1 MVTDRE
7 EKERNGRKML
17 MTSKN
22 REGEEVKFMVMMVTE
37 ARRAAMEIQ
46 MARRGRSCPWYE
58 EEKMVRKS
66 LPWLWFWSREK
77 KQPQT
82 QPAAAARPASNGS
95 IHNCQPIIHQK
106 KDKDQ
111 QP

>member
-7 EKERNGRKML
+7 EKERNGREML

-95 IHNCQPIIHQK
+95 IHSCQPVIHQK

>member
-7 EKERNGRKML
+7 EKERNGREML

-46 MARRGRSCPWYE
+46 MARRGRSCPWWPESLLLGAVDGGGSSDNSATEQGE
-58 EEKMVRKS
+58 EEI
-66 LPWLWFWSREK
+66 L
-77 KQPQT
+77 
-82 QPAAAARPASNGS
+82 
-95 IHNCQPIIHQK
+95 CC
-106 KDKDQ
+106 
-111 QP
+111 